1 MDFIKRIVGIL
12 RDEGIEIEYTGE
24 DVDLSDYIIDSI
36 QFISFIVD
44 IENEFGIE
52 IADDYLRYDII
63 SSLHSLAQIV
73 ENCKKDVG

>member
-1 MDFIKRIVGIL
+1 MDFIGRIVVIL
-12 RDEGIEIEYTGE
+12 SDEGLEIEYTVE

-73 ENCKKDVG
+73 ENCKNEVG